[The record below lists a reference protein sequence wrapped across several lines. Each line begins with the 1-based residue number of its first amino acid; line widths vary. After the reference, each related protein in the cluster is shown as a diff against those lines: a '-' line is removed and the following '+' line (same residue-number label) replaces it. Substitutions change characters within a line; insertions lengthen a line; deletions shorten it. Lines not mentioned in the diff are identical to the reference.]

1 MIREVSSKPAEG
13 QFSIG
18 VDLGGTNL
26 RVAAYRSGKQIAELI
41 SLPTRLSQ
49 GRERVIHDLKDAVI
63 ALRTRF
69 GAHGE
74 LLGVGVGSPG
84 PLELPAGV
92 IRNPPNLPGWDGFQ
106 LRVAIEEAI
115 GEPIFL
121 ESDANAAALAEFE
134 LGSARAAGIHSLCML
149 TLGTG
154 VGNGIILND
163 RIWHGNNGMAGEA
176 GHLTVEPNGMVC
188 PCGSRGCVELFASAT
203 GVVRMAKE
211 ANDPILN
218 AALPKDPATWTS
230 HLIGDT
236 AIAGNKTAIAI
247 YERVGRAIGLALA
260 STANILNLP
269 LYVIAG
275 GLSNAWDLFAPAM
288 FAEMRLRSYVF
299 RPTEAA
305 PGDPLD
311 TPGKSFVRRAELGSE
326 AGILGACL
334 VPFTRD
340 EEALGRRLAQS
351 TSAS

>member
-1 MIREVSSKPAEG
+1 MIREVSSKSAEG

-26 RVAAYRSGKQIAELI
+26 RVAAYSSGKQVAELI

-49 GRERVIHDLKDAVI
+49 GRGRVIHDLKDAVI

-69 GAHGE
+69 SAHGE
-74 LLGVGVGSPG
+74 LLGIGVGSPG

-106 LRVAIEEAI
+106 LRAAIEQAI

-154 VGNGIILND
+154 VGNGIILNG

-176 GHLTVEPNGMVC
+176 GHLTVEPDGMVC

-218 AALPKDPATWTS
+218 ATLPKDPAAWTS
-230 HLIGDT
+230 RAVAD
-236 AIAGNKTAIAI
+236 AAVAGNQTAIAI
-247 YERVGRAIGLALA
+247 FERVGRSVGLALA

-269 LYVIAG
+269 LYVVAG

-334 VPFTRD
+334 LPFTRD
-340 EEALGRRLAQS
+340 EEALGHRLTQA
-351 TSAS
+351 TPAS

>member
-1 MIREVSSKPAEG
+1 MIREVSSKTVQG
-13 QFSIG
+13 QFSLG

-26 RVAAYRSGKQIAELI
+26 RVAAYRAGNQVAELI
-41 SLPTRLSQ
+41 SLPTRLTQ
-49 GRERVIHDLKDAVI
+49 GRERVIRDLKEAI
-63 ALRTRF
+63 ITLRSRF
-69 GAHGE
+69 AAHGE
-74 LLGVGVGSPG
+74 LLGIGVGSPG

-106 LRVAIEEAI
+106 LRAAIEEAI

-154 VGNGIILND
+154 VGNGIILNN

-176 GHLTVEPNGMVC
+176 GHLTVEPDGMAC

-211 ANDPILN
+211 ANDPILT
-218 AALPKDPATWTS
+218 AALSEDSAEWTS
-230 HLIGDT
+230 H
-236 AIAGNKTAIAI
+236 AIADAAMAGNRTAIAI
-247 YERVGRAIGLALA
+247 FERVGRAIGFALG

-269 LYVIAG
+269 LYVVAG

-311 TPGKSFVRRAELGSE
+311 TPGKSFVRRAELGSD

-334 VPFTRD
+334 LPFTHD
-340 EEALGRRLAQS
+340 EEALGRRLTQA
-351 TSAS
+351 TPAS